1 MLAFECTQ
9 LHFILILKPVL
20 EFQEGTGLTC
30 VSLITGIKISLWHCN
45 MAKLQTLE
53 NPGPLVFEKWGM
65 GWGGGYSSYL
75 VWQHRLGD
83 TEEKIFLNLESKKCP
98 V

>member
-45 MAKLQTLE
+45 MAKLKTLE
-53 NPGPLVFEKWGM
+53 NPRPLVFEKWGM
-65 GWGGGYSSYL
+65 GWGGATAATWSGNT
-75 VWQHRLGD
+75 G
-83 TEEKIFLNLESKKCP
+83 LETQRRKYF
-98 V
+98 